1 MLKKIFL
8 CGAILLLISSLALA
22 DINSKAGTT
31 SYTFLRVGPL
41 ARIQAMGGA
50 YTGLADDEGSL
61 FYNPGGLAKIK
72 DKTYLLSYSNYITD
86 VQSGFVGVIYPLKNN
101 RSVGVS
107 FNYLNWG
114 DMVKTD
120 SFNNQLG
127 NFTPSDI
134 AFSISGATLVN
145 PNFDAGA
152 TVKFIYESLDTF
164 STNALAVDLGG
175 IYTAPDGRTRFGA
188 TVLNLGRQLK
198 SIGSTKESLPTVYKL
213 GFSHHLKELP
223 LVVAG
228 DLNKPRDNNFYINV
242 GGEFVHFK
250 NLLLRMGWSSNSGDI
265 KDVSESGSLA
275 GFGFGLGL
283 LLKNYKL
290 DYSYSSFADLGSVHR
305 FTIAGSI
312 K

>member
-1 MLKKIFL
+1 MLKKFFWV
-8 CGAILLLISSLALA
+8 GILLVALNSLALA

-86 VQSGFVGVIYPLKNN
+86 VQSGFVGLIYPMKNN

-114 DMVKTD
+114 DIVETD
-120 SFNNQLG
+120 SFNNTLG
-127 NFTPSDI
+127 TFTPTDI
-134 AFSISGATLVN
+134 AFSISGATVVN
-145 PNFDAGA
+145 PSFDAGA
-152 TVKFIYESLDTF
+152 TVKIIFEKISDY
-164 STNALAVDLGG
+164 STSALAVDLGG
-175 IYTAPDGRTRFGA
+175 IYTAADGRTRFGA
-188 TVLNLGRQLK
+188 TVLNLGKQMK
-198 SIGSTKESLPTVYKL
+198 SAGSRKESLPTLYKL

-223 LVVAG
+223 LVVAA
-228 DLNKPRDNNFYINV
+228 DLNKPRDNNFYLNI

-250 NLLLRMGWSSNSGDI
+250 NLLLRAGWSSNSGDI

-275 GFGFGLGL
+275 GFGFGLGFL
-283 LLKNYKL
+283 WKNYKL

>member
-1 MLKKIFL
+1 MLKKIL
-8 CGAILLLISSLALA
+8 LAGILLVSIGNSVLA

-86 VQSGFVGVIYPLKNN
+86 VQSGFVGLIYPLKNN
-101 RSVGVS
+101 RSIGVS

-114 DMVKTD
+114 DIVETD
-120 SFNNQLG
+120 SFNNTLG
-127 NFTPSDI
+127 TFTPTDI
-134 AFSISGATLVN
+134 AFSISGATVVN
-145 PNFDAGA
+145 PSFDAGA
-152 TVKFIYESLDTF
+152 TVKIIFEKISDY
-164 STNALAVDLGG
+164 STSALAVDLGG
-175 IYTAPDGRTRFGA
+175 IYTAADGRTRFGA
-188 TVLNLGRQLK
+188 TVLNLGKQMK
-198 SIGSTKESLPTVYKL
+198 SAGSRKESLPTVYKL

-223 LVVAG
+223 LVVAA
-228 DLNKPRDNNFYINV
+228 DLNKPRDNNFYLNI

-250 NLLLRMGWSSNSGDI
+250 NLLLRAGWSSNSGDI

-275 GFGFGLGL
+275 GFGFGLGFL
-283 LLKNYKL
+283 WKNYKL

>member
-1 MLKKIFL
+1 MLKKIL
-8 CGAILLLISSLALA
+8 LAGILLVSIGNSVLA

-41 ARIQAMGGA
+41 ARVQAMGGA

-61 FYNPGGLAKIK
+61 FYNPSGLAKIK

-86 VQSGFVGVIYPLKNN
+86 VQSGFVGLIYPLKNN
-101 RSVGVS
+101 RSIGVS

-114 DMVKTD
+114 DIVETD
-120 SFNNQLG
+120 SFNNTLG
-127 NFTPSDI
+127 TFAPTDI
-134 AFSISGATLVN
+134 AFSISGATVVN
-145 PNFDAGA
+145 PSFDAGA
-152 TVKFIYESLDTF
+152 TVKIIFEKLSDY
-164 STNALAVDLGG
+164 STSALAVDLGG
-175 IYTAPDGRTRFGA
+175 IYTAADGRTRFGV
-188 TVLNLGRQLK
+188 TVLNFGKQMK
-198 SIGSTKESLPTVYKL
+198 AAGSRKESLPTVYKI

-228 DLNKPRDNNFYINV
+228 DLNKPRDNNFYINL

-275 GFGFGLGL
+275 GFGFGLGFL
-283 LLKNYKL
+283 LNKFKL